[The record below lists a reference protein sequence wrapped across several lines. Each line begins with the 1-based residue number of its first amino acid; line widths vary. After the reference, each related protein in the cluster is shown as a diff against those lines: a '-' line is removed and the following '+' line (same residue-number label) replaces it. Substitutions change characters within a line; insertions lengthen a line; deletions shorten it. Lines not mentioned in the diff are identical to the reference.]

1 MTNKIVE
8 ESLSYEVNPKFES
21 DAYGDKSN
29 EKEESNFDFAKIFLI
44 NENNWCLGY
53 WTMLDITCCLLSS
66 YFYAWLSYFGIDISD
81 DD

>member
-44 NENNWCLGY
+44 NENN
-53 WTMLDITCCLLSS
+53 
-66 YFYAWLSYFGIDISD
+66 
-81 DD
+81 